1 MPRLRQNDREQA
13 VGIVVQA
20 EMTHQALQT
29 TLMCLE
35 YPFQG

>member
-13 VGIVVQA
+13 VGMFQA
-20 EMTHQALQT
+20 GMTLQAFQT

-35 YPFQG
+35 